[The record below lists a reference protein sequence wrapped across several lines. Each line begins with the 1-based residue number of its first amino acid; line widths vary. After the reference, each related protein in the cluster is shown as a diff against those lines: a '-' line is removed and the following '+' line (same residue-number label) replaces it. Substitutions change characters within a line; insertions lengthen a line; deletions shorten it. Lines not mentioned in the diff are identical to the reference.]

1 MKIIKKIIFTIIL
14 LTLTNCG
21 FKVLDKSQFKKFK
34 ITEVNNF
41 GDNKVNFLVKNQIL
55 NNFNLNGSNE
65 RLRINLQTN
74 KTKTIKEKNK
84 KNQIT
89 KYNINLSTTVLLEF
103 LDQNMKKEFI
113 IDKTGYYDVKENH
126 RTTLNN
132 IRNLENNLAVQISD
146 EIKNKLISFINDL

>member
-1 MKIIKKIIFTIIL
+1 MKILKKIVFTIVL

-34 ITEVNNF
+34 ITEINNS
-41 GDNKVNFLVKNQIL
+41 GDNKINFLLKIQIFS
-55 NNFNLNGSNE
+55 NFNLNNSNE

-74 KTKTIKEKNK
+74 KIKTIREKNE

-89 KYNINLSTTVLLEF
+89 KYNINLTTTVLLEF
-103 LDQNMKKEFI
+103 LDKNRKKELI
-113 IDKTGYYDVKENH
+113 INKSGYYDVKKNH

-132 IRNLENNLAVQISD
+132 MRNLENNLAVQISD
-146 EIKNKLISFINDL
+146 EIKNKLITFINAL